1 MLSNNGSIARSY
13 SKYRPHSSNLLNKSV
28 RPWFTCTELA
38 SIYKCPPP
46 NPTKKVCIGVISL
59 GGGLFGTL
67 SNNGILKDG
76 DVHAYWTALGIPA
89 SNHPTVII
97 KTLGDSSNM
106 PTSSITSYN
115 YGATIE
121 NTVDVETIGSWYPS
135 SNLSIIMY
143 LANQYVD
150 NNAFYNTFNYA
161 INNNVTINNVNYR
174 PSTLSVSWGF
184 TEIYNTSQINQINPL
199 LSNAASRGI
208 NIFCASGDGGST
220 DGIPGKLSYVDFPS
234 SSPYVVA
241 CGGTKL
247 VCPNKIYDKSTIET
261 AWLYGGGGISK
272 IFPKPSY
279 QNPKVTQSSNK
290 RCTPDIALNADPNTG
305 VYYIFAGQGGIV
317 GGTSIVSPAMAAL
330 TQTLST
336 NTFLNNNLYT
346 AYPNAFNDITV
357 GSNGAYKATASYDL
371 CTGLGSLNISSLF
384 TSINPILTTGITLTQ
399 LNVSL
404 RVRAKILF
412 TATIQPTNATN
423 KTLNWSSSN
432 PKIASVSASG
442 LVTAVKV
449 GTTTITATQETINAS
464 TTLTVTASLAK
475 VKNIVLKRNETCEI
489 NLISKANIVNYNILN
504 ESNSVV
510 DSVYLNG
517 ILTLKGLNV
526 GISDIII
533 EDESGV
539 DHGVLNVSV
548 I

>member
-1 MLSNNGSIARSY
+1 MLSNNGSIAQPCF
-13 SKYRPHSSNLLNKSV
+13 KTALLNDDIYFNNNLSSANISNRST
-28 RPWFTCTELA
+28 RPWYTSAELA
-38 SIYKCPPP
+38 SIYKCPRP

-59 GGGLFGTL
+59 GGGLFGNL

-76 DVHAYWTALGIPA
+76 DVHTYWTSLGIPA

-97 KTLGDSSNM
+97 KTLGDSTNM
-106 PTSSITSYN
+106 PTSSITDYN

-143 LANQYVD
+143 LTNQYVD

-161 INNNVTINNVNYR
+161 INSNVTINNINYR

-220 DGIPGKLSYVDFPS
+220 DGIPGNLSYVEFPS
-234 SSPYVVA
+234 CSPHVVA
-241 CGGTKL
+241 CGGTTL
-247 VCPNKIYDKSTIET
+247 VCPNKIYDISTIET
-261 AWLYGGGGISK
+261 AWLYGGGGISR
-272 IFPKPSY
+272 IFSKPSY

-330 TQTLST
+330 TQTLNT
-336 NTFLNNNLYT
+336 NTFLNNKLYT
-346 AYPNAFNDITV
+346 AYPNSFNNITV
-357 GSNGAYKATASYDL
+357 GSNGAYNATTSYDL

-384 TSINPILTTGITLTQ
+384 ISINPILTTRITLTQ

-404 RVRAKILF
+404 RVRATMLF

-423 KTLNWSSSN
+423 KIIIWSSSN
-432 PKIASVSASG
+432 PTIAYVSATG
-442 LVTAVKV
+442 LVTARSP
-449 GTTTITATQETINAS
+449 GTTTITASQGSMKAS
-464 TTLTVTASLAK
+464 TTVTVTASSAK
-475 VKNIVLKRNETCEI
+475 VKHILLKRNEI
-489 NLISKANIVNYNILN
+489 
-504 ESNSVV
+504 
-510 DSVYLNG
+510 D
-517 ILTLKGLNV
+517 
-526 GISDIII
+526 
-533 EDESGV
+533 
-539 DHGVLNVSV
+539 
-548 I
+548 